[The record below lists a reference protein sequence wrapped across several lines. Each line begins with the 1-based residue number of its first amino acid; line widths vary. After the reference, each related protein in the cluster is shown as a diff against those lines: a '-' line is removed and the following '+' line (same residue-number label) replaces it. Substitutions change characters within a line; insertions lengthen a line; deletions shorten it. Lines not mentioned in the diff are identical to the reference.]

1 VFTEKA
7 QTILSIAKDRAH
19 TLGRDSVDVES
30 FLAAIAADNEAGVRL
45 AECLTAGDV
54 TDLRRRCPQ
63 FGAPIPCPGTMPP
76 DEPMR
81 LLLEKASELA
91 GGEGV
96 PDRTHPGLVGLPHL
110 ICAAAMAVEVANLL
124 GDPVV
129 PIGSK
134 QAMSLLARWVM
145 DGDAS
150 LSLGEL
156 TGQLRGLRSELLSKV
171 FGQDHAVHALVEGL
185 YNAQVTA
192 GADQDR
198 RRPIATFVFAGP
210 PGVGKTHM
218 AELCAAHLKRP
229 FKRFDMTAY
238 SDHQAENQLVGFA
251 PTYQAAKAGLLTGF
265 VKQNPNA
272 ILLFDEIEKAHLN
285 TIQLFYQ
292 ILDAGR
298 LHDKF
303 DDEDVCFRDT
313 IIIFTTNAGRSLY
326 ENPNASGI
334 SAVNA
339 DYHKRTILSSLANEK
354 NPTTGQPAFPP
365 AICSRLGQGYPLMFN
380 HLGVN
385 ELERIAEAEMVRTET
400 LLERQYFKRFRH
412 NPILPMMLVLRCGA
426 TIDARQLRSEAE
438 RFVKSE
444 LFKFCSLYESQRVEK
459 VLEGIDE
466 VFFTVDPAAI
476 RNHPTAQKLL
486 ANPDKPTLLLVAD
499 EAFACRCREAF
510 PQFEWIFAATQEEVV
525 SQLAAHEVDVILLD
539 LWVSMGR
546 DRAGDGRSAA
556 FLGESGGDDWSAAGC
571 VDHMPLSARAFDT
584 GRAILQTI
592 RKRFSDIPVYL
603 LSFQPRKT
611 ADGMKTV
618 CVDDRYDADARPRG
632 TGRPRPIDEEL
643 FLACVRAGGA
653 RGMIATEY
661 DGFSKTAG
669 DKTFAEALQGILLR
683 LFREKVAGD
692 LARERQ
698 CLEFDTV
705 ARLNEPA
712 RHLGIWTRGF
722 RLQRVIEAEDVV
734 GLVSDI
740 ERPSTRF
747 DDVFG
752 ATVAK
757 KSLGFVVDWL
767 KNRKRYAGL
776 GLRPP
781 KGILLSGPPG
791 TGKTML
797 ARAVAGESNCAFLE
811 ESGGNFIT
819 KWQGSGPENVRKLF
833 QRARK
838 YAPAIVFIDEID
850 AVGKMRTG
858 ATTSEAR
865 ETTLNTLL
873 TEMDGF
879 GATVAAPVIVLAAT
893 NLADRLDPAL
903 KRRFDREITV
913 DEPDRSAR
921 LAFLQQAIGKL
932 SKSQVSGETLEAIAN
947 QSVYMTIADLGR
959 IVQEA
964 GVMAALAGSTITDSI
979 LLEAFEKQRMGE
991 ALPCRNPEKLLRIAR
1006 HEAGHTLVAWKSG
1019 TPVHQVTIVGRGG
1032 AGGYMERKHD
1042 DDRDLQT
1049 KNDLLRDIRISMAGR
1064 AAELVC
1070 YGPDAGLSIGV
1081 GAPRAV
1087 GGGGGDLPAA
1097 SQKAIQMVRVYGM
1110 DEEIGQLAVD
1120 ELSVENSQRPL
1131 AERTLLLAE
1140 RIVSEQLDVA
1150 RELIE
1155 THRDEFDRLVD
1166 ELIAH
1171 NRLDEAQLVDLLGE
1185 RPGPAEQGPVTAA
1198 ECLGSGTYG

>member
-1 VFTEKA
+1 MFTEKA
-7 QTILSIAKDRAH
+7 QAIVSMAKDRAY
-19 TLGRDSVDVES
+19 TLGRNCIDVES
-30 FLAAIAADNEAGVRL
+30 LLAAVAADREACVRL
-45 AECLTAGDV
+45 AECLTDGNVA
-54 TDLRRRCPQ
+54 DLRHRCPSSESP
-63 FGAPIPCPGTMPP
+63 GSCPGTMPP
-76 DEPMR
+76 DEAVR
-81 LLLEKASELA
+81 LLLDKACELA

-110 ICAAAMAVEVANLL
+110 ICAAAMSVEVASLL
-124 GDPVV
+124 GDPIA

-134 QAMSLLARWVM
+134 QAMRLLARWVM
-145 DGDAS
+145 DSESATGG
-150 LSLGEL
+150 LGEL
-156 TGQLRGLRSELLSKV
+156 TSQLRGLRAALLARV

-192 GADQDR
+192 GADHDR
-198 RRPIATFVFAGP
+198 RQPIATFVFAGP

-238 SDHQAENQLVGFA
+238 SDHQADNQLVGFA
-251 PTYQAAKAGLLTGF
+251 PSFQAAKPGLLTGF

-285 TIQLFYQ
+285 TMQLFYQ

-339 DYHKRTILSSLANEK
+339 DYHKRTILSALANEK

-380 HLGVN
+380 HLGIN
-385 ELERIAEAEMVRTET
+385 ELERIAETEMTRTEA
-400 LLERQYFKRFRH
+400 LLERQYFKTFRH
-412 NPILPMMLVLRCGA
+412 DPILPILLVLRCGA
-426 TIDARQLRSEAE
+426 SIDARQLRSEVE

-459 VLEGIDE
+459 VLEQIDE
-466 VFFTVDPAAI
+466 VLFTVDPAEI
-476 RNHPTAQKLL
+476 QNHPATQKLL
-486 ANPDKPTLLLVAD
+486 FNPDKSTVLLVAD
-499 EAFACRCREAF
+499 EAFASRCRQAHPE
-510 PQFEWIFAATQEEVV
+510 FEWISAATKEEVV
-525 SQLAAHEVDVILLD
+525 SQLTAHEVNVILLD
-539 LWVSMGR
+539 LWVSTGH
-546 DRAGDGRSAA
+546 DRAGAGANDYSPLPSAGRI
-556 FLGESGGDDWSAAGC
+556 
-571 VDHMPLSARAFDT
+571 DHLPLSARAFDN
-584 GRAILQTI
+584 GRTILQTI
-592 RKRFSDIPVYL
+592 RKRFSDVPVYL
-603 LSFQPRKT
+603 LSFQT
-611 ADGMKTV
+611 QQADGTTKTV
-618 CVDDRYDADARPRG
+618 CVDDRYDVNERPHDAK
-632 TGRPRPIDEEL
+632 RPRPIDEEL

-661 DGFSKTAG
+661 DRSSKTDPGAPG
-669 DKTFAEALQGILLR
+669 FAAALQGILLR
-683 LFREKVAGD
+683 LFREKVAAD
-692 LARERQ
+692 LARQRQ

-705 ARLNEPA
+705 ARLNESA

-734 GLVSDI
+734 GLVSDV

-747 DDVFG
+747 DEVFG
-752 ATVAK
+752 ATAAK

-797 ARAVAGESNCAFLE
+797 ARAVAGESNCAFME

-850 AVGKMRTG
+850 AVGKTRSG
-858 ATTSEAR
+858 ATTSESR

-879 GATVAAPVIVLAAT
+879 GATADAPVIVLAAT
-893 NLADRLDPAL
+893 NLAEKLDPAL
-903 KRRFDREITV
+903 KRRFDREIRV

-921 LAFLQQAIGKL
+921 LAYLQQAIGKL
-932 SKSQVSGETLEAIAN
+932 SKSEVGAETLEAIAN
-947 QSVYMTIADLGR
+947 QSVYMTIADLAR

-991 ALPCRNPEKLLRIAR
+991 ALPCTNQTKLLRIAR

-1049 KNDLLRDIRISMAGR
+1049 KEDLLRDIRISMAGR

-1081 GAPRAV
+1081 GAPRAI
-1087 GGGGGDLPAA
+1087 GGGGGDLPNA
-1097 SQKAIQMVRVYGM
+1097 SQRAIQMVRVYGM
-1110 DEEIGQLAVD
+1110 DEEIGQLALD

-1131 AERTLLLAE
+1131 AEQTLMLAE

-1150 RELIE
+1150 RRLIE

-1166 ELIAH
+1166 ALVKH
-1171 NRLDEAQLVDLLGE
+1171 NRLDEAQLTELLGRQPSPFPE
-1185 RPGPAEQGPVTAA
+1185 VSLVP
-1198 ECLGSGTYG
+1198 